1 MNNYGGAHVAP
12 SIHLDG
18 AYIEVTPGTWK
29 RWVFNYTL
37 RAWIQVLVNR
47 VYGGRCAYGVCKV
60 VAVNH

>member
-29 RWVFNYTL
+29 RWDPSTMWMPAL
-37 RAWIQVLVNR
+37 RP
-47 VYGGRCAYGVCKV
+47 C
-60 VAVNH
+60 